1 MFTTTIESMNR
12 TEAIQ
17 FALYVL
23 EEQRESTNMDGDNN
37 DFIIECLECEN
48 TLLEILLEEN
58 DGFNN

>member
-1 MFTTTIESMNR
+1 MNR

>member
-1 MFTTTIESMNR
+1 MFTTTIEPMNR

>member
-1 MFTTTIESMNR
+1 MFTTTIEPMNR

-17 FALYVL
+17 FALCVL